1 MAFASRSP
9 LGFLLGAYRTGYR
22 GAFVAGLLHGVFC
35 IGCCWL
41 LMLLV
46 WVGGMMNL
54 AWMAVLSLLVIM
66 EKTAPGAERLVGA
79 AGVVL
84 VVLGAAQLLFSE
96 SGSFLTFDA
105 IASMCRRPL

>member
-46 WVGGMMNL
+46 WVGGMINL
-54 AWMAVLSLLVIM
+54 AWMVIM